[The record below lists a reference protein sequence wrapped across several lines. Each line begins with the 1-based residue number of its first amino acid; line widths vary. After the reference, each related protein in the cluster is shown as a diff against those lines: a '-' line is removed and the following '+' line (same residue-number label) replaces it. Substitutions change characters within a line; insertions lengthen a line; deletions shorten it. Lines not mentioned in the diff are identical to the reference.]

1 MYERLPARALCAA
14 LIAAAALLAA
24 PAAQAHPKEGP
35 DVVVEWNQ
43 ATLDLLAT
51 PGVQPITVHPTRT
64 LTLVHVA
71 MHDAVD
77 AIRGGYEPYLIRE
90 DAPRDA
96 NATAAAV
103 AAAHTVLSTLYPA
116 QKATFDARRQQDLG
130 QLPDTLSTRLGIATG
145 EYAGEKIVAAAA
157 DDGTAATPP
166 LVPPATQ
173 PGEWRPTPPA
183 FTAGLYTHYPQ
194 VRPFVLK

>member
-1 MYERLPARALCAA
+1 MSERHPARALRAA
-14 LIAAAALLAA
+14 LIVSAALLVA
-24 PAAQAHPKEGP
+24 PAAATAHPQEGP

-64 LTLVHVA
+64 LTLVHLA
-71 MHDAVD
+71 MHDAVT

-90 DAPRDA
+90 NAPRNA

-103 AAAHTVLSTLYPA
+103 AAAHKVLTTLYPA
-116 QKATFDARRQQDLG
+116 QAPTLDARYQADRA
-130 QLPDTLSTRLGIATG
+130 QLPDTLATRLGIATG

-173 PGEWRPTPPA
+173 PG
-183 FTAGLYTHYPQ
+183 
-194 VRPFVLK
+194 